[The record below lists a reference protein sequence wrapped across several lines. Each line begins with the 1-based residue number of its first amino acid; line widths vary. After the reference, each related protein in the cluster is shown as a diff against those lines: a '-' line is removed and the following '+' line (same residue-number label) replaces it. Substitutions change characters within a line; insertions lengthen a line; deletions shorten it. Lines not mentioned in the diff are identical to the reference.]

1 MLKLYWKNYLYR
13 LTVILPVVLLLIV
26 SVLTVT
32 SIFRKDI
39 EYSSDQMRLYSSSS
53 FENGYVLNYRSGL
66 ANEFAFPEFD
76 ISLYVNNDMQERL
89 PLSCVMELNET
100 DYTDASLVRRQ
111 YSTHLNENEI
121 EISERI
127 ADLYSL
133 NIGDVVVAEYPHS
146 ATTKELTIVS
156 LLSINYDVVNP
167 NAENNI
173 GVGLLGYCE
182 DYILTIDSKYVVFSN
197 ESLAEE
203 LSGFSQIINKV
214 FSISTHRSLAIR
226 QLISFFVFLAFI
238 LLVNFILQIMIITRR
253 SSISIAVLHR
263 KGLNTRS
270 CVLLILSEILMLF
283 VIPSCISFVLSMYFI
298 EATSTFAFQMLVV
311 FVSVVLIISAIYLK
325 SFLYLIGRR

>member
-13 LTVILPVVLLLIV
+13 LTVILPLVLLLSV
-26 SVLTVT
+26 SVLAGTA
-32 SIFRKDI
+32 IFQKDI
-39 EYSSDQMRLYSSSS
+39 EYTSDQMRLYSSCS
-53 FENGYVLNYRSGL
+53 FKNGYVLNYRSGL

-76 ISLYVNNDMQERL
+76 ISLYVDNDMQERL

-127 ADLYSL
+127 ADLYNL

-146 ATTKELTIVS
+146 ATIKELTIVG
-156 LLSINYDVVNP
+156 LLPTNYDVVNP

-197 ESLAEE
+197 KSLADE
-203 LSGFSQIINKV
+203 LSGSSQIINKV
-214 FSISTHRSLAIR
+214 FSISTHQSLAIR
-226 QLISFFVFLAFI
+226 QLISFFVFLSFI
-238 LLVNFILQIMIITRR
+238 LLVNFILQIMIVTRR

-263 KGLNTRS
+263 KGLNTRLRI
-270 CVLLILSEILMLF
+270 LLILSEILMLF
-283 VIPSCISFVLSMYFI
+283 VIPACISFVLSMYFI
-298 EATSTFAFQMLVV
+298 EATSTFAFQMLVA

>member
-13 LTVILPVVLLLIV
+13 LTAILPLVLLLIV
-26 SVLTVT
+26 SVLAG
-32 SIFRKDI
+32 SAIFQKDI
-39 EYSSDQMRLYSSSS
+39 EYTSDQMRLYSSCS
-53 FENGYVLNYRSGL
+53 FKNGYVLNYRSRL

-76 ISLYVNNDMQERL
+76 ISLYVDNDMQERL

-100 DYTDASLVRRQ
+100 DYTDASLVCRQ

-146 ATTKELTIVS
+146 ATQTELTIVG
-156 LLSINYDVVNP
+156 LLPTNYDVVNP

-214 FSISTHRSLAIR
+214 FSISAHRSLAIR

-263 KGLNTRS
+263 KGLNARS

-298 EATSTFAFQMLVV
+298 EATSTFAFQMLVA
-311 FVSVVLIISAIYLK
+311 FVSVVLVIGAVYLK
-325 SFLYLIGRR
+325 SFFYLMGRR

>member
-13 LTVILPVVLLLIV
+13 LTVILPLVLLLIV
-26 SVLTVT
+26 SVLAG
-32 SIFRKDI
+32 SAIFQKDI
-39 EYSSDQMRLYSSSS
+39 EYTSDQMRLYSSCS
-53 FENGYVLNYRSGL
+53 FKNGYVLNYRSGL

-76 ISLYVNNDMQERL
+76 ISLYVDNDMQERL

-111 YSTHLNENEI
+111 YSTCLNENEI

-133 NIGDVVVAEYPHS
+133 SIGDVVVAEYPHT
-146 ATTKELTIVS
+146 ATTVELTIVG
-156 LLSINYDVVNP
+156 LLPTNYDVVNP
-167 NAENNI
+167 DAENNI
-173 GVGLLGYCE
+173 GVALLGYCE
-182 DYILTIDSKYVVFSN
+182 DYISTIESKYVVFSN
-197 ESLAEE
+197 ESLVDE
-203 LSGFSQIINKV
+203 LSESSQIINKV
-214 FSISTHRSLAIR
+214 FSLSTHQSLAIR
-226 QLISFFVFLAFI
+226 QLISFFVFLFFI
-238 LLVNFILQIMIITRR
+238 LFVNFILQLMIITRR

-263 KGLNTRS
+263 KGLNAQS

-298 EATSTFAFQMLVV
+298 EVTSTFAFQMLVA
-311 FVSVVLIISAIYLK
+311 FVSVVLVISAVYLK

>member
-13 LTVILPVVLLLIV
+13 LTVILPLVLLLIV
-26 SVLTVT
+26 SVLAG
-32 SIFRKDI
+32 SAIFQKDI
-39 EYSSDQMRLYSSSS
+39 EYTSDQMRLYSSCS
-53 FENGYVLNYRSGL
+53 FKNGYVLNYRSGL

-76 ISLYVNNDMQERL
+76 ISLYVDNDMQERL

-100 DYTDASLVRRQ
+100 DYTDASLIRRQ

-127 ADLYSL
+127 ADLYSI

-146 ATTKELTIVS
+146 ATTKELTIVG
-156 LLSINYDVVNP
+156 LLPTKYDVVNP
-167 NAENNI
+167 NAENSI

-182 DYILTIDSKYVVFSN
+182 DYISTIESKYVVFSN

-214 FSISTHRSLAIR
+214 FSLSTHRSLAIH
-226 QLISFFVFLAFI
+226 QLIAFFVFLSFI

-263 KGLNTRS
+263 KGLNTRLR
-270 CVLLILSEILMLF
+270 VLLILLEILMLF
-283 VIPSCISFVLSMYFI
+283 VIPACISFVLSMYFI